1 MAKHMRSY
9 CANTVQNLL
18 GRGEVFSLVFSLSE
32 FTETLAYVHSSGKSA
47 GVTFRARI
55 CW

>member
-9 CANTVQNLL
+9 CANTGQNLP
-18 GRGEVFSLVFSLSE
+18 GWGEVFSLVFSLSE

-47 GVTFRARI
+47 GVALGARS